1 MPLSAIVPA
10 SISAEGASGDGSGNV
25 NKWDK
30 GQGAKPNL
38 SSSSDGKPVPAK
50 VVLNPVLSRSST
62 QSSDFQQAKAGVP
75 SRSHRRVLSLFL
87 FRHPSIEALLNLLN
101 SVCSVWSCISFVWQS
116 YLSPTPAK
124 AQANAAAIIAL
135 DNVDM
140 AVSIFFALEFAKEF
154 TLARSNSDFLTTIST
169 WVDGITTFPQ
179 IVIFAMSLAGAS
191 SSGAE
196 TAANLSFLRFFRVLK
211 ILRLN
216 RVTRGAAL
224 ALLGKVNLYEGKWSN
239 SITCFQ
245 QVEALGIY
253 RLLPDYADIF
263 RLKNENSTESIF
275 EIQHL
280 SNQNPFAGSAL
291 NQWFAPATEGGY
303 YFNAPTQS
311 LVDAFEKNATGAADP
326 RLDVSIGRDGQP
338 WLNGESFSAS
348 WSPTGFLTKKHQQPL
363 SEVSSSLKGDGD
375 LNYIYLRYADLLLMK
390 AEAFNEISNADS
402 ALANLNRVRQRA
414 RASFKGTAPEGMMLD
429 ISNPDQVEVRI
440 AIRKERRVELAQE
453 YHRYFELMRWGKTV
467 AESALGK
474 DFNYDTK
481 RYFPIPQA
489 EIDANQGIIH

>member
-38 SSSSDGKPVPAK
+38 SSSSDDKPVPAK

-62 QSSDFQQAKAGVP
+62 QSSDFQRAKGGVP
-75 SRSHRRVLSLFL
+75 SRSYRRILSLFL

-216 RVTRGAAL
+216 RVTRGAAKGKPAGLIQSQISEL
-224 ALLGKVNLYEGKWSN
+224 ALTVVATLF
-239 SITCFQ
+239 I
-245 QVEALGIY
+245 
-253 RLLPDYADIF
+253 
-263 RLKNENSTESIF
+263 
-275 EIQHL
+275 
-280 SNQNPFAGSAL
+280 FAGTFQMVEQIFVSDDTLTA
-291 NQWFAPATEGGY
+291 G
-303 YFNAPTQS
+303 
-311 LVDAFEKNATGAADP
+311 K
-326 RLDVSIGRDGQP
+326 RLCP
-338 WLNGESFSAS
+338 
-348 WSPTGFLTKKHQQPL
+348 
-363 SEVSSSLKGDGD
+363 
-375 LNYIYLRYADLLLMK
+375 
-390 AEAFNEISNADS
+390 
-402 ALANLNRVRQRA
+402 
-414 RASFKGTAPEGMMLD
+414 
-429 ISNPDQVEVRI
+429 
-440 AIRKERRVELAQE
+440 
-453 YHRYFELMRWGKTV
+453 
-467 AESALGK
+467 
-474 DFNYDTK
+474 
-481 RYFPIPQA
+481 
-489 EIDANQGIIH
+489 